1 MVFVSMVFLI
11 FFVAKRQRLVVLA
24 LAIAVFGCYSVSE
37 KAVAPALGISSISSR
52 VYFSIPFQQT
62 ARYVRS
68 YPEDVTEEEK
78 DAINQILNYDQL
90 AQRYN
95 PELSDPVKAT
105 YRTGN
110 ITKEKLMNYFKAWFS
125 MFKKH
130 PGVYIEAT
138 LHNTYGYF
146 YPFYHNTAQGPYR
159 LYNKTFTEYQFE
171 YDYVFPNK
179 ARSVMAQYAYLWR
192 NVPGFAQI
200 SNSGAYTWM
209 LLILAGYLFYRK
221 RGKGILA
228 LAAPA
233 LNVAICVASPVN
245 GMFRYVLPLIAC
257 MPVIVYWCIGYGEK
271 EFTDESEES
280 R

>member
-1 MVFVSMVFLI
+1 M
-11 FFVAKRQRLVVLA
+11 
-24 LAIAVFGCYSVSE
+24 
-37 KAVAPALGISSISSR
+37 
-52 VYFSIPFQQT
+52 
-62 ARYVRS
+62 
-68 YPEDVTEEEK
+68 
-78 DAINQILNYDQL
+78 
-90 AQRYN
+90 
-95 PELSDPVKAT
+95 SDPVKAT

-171 YDYVFPNK
+171 YDYVFPNE

-209 LLILAGYLFYRK
+209 LLILAGLPVLQEAWKGDIGFGSTGFECSYLCCFSGKWNVPLCAAAYCMYAGSCVLVYWIR
-221 RGKGILA
+221 RKGIY
-228 LAAPA
+228 
-233 LNVAICVASPVN
+233 
-245 GMFRYVLPLIAC
+245 R
-257 MPVIVYWCIGYGEK
+257 
-271 EFTDESEES
+271 
-280 R
+280 

>member
-1 MVFVSMVFLI
+1 M
-11 FFVAKRQRLVVLA
+11 
-24 LAIAVFGCYSVSE
+24 
-37 KAVAPALGISSISSR
+37 
-52 VYFSIPFQQT
+52 
-62 ARYVRS
+62 
-68 YPEDVTEEEK
+68 
-78 DAINQILNYDQL
+78 
-90 AQRYN
+90 
-95 PELSDPVKAT
+95 SDPVKAT

-171 YDYVFPNK
+171 YDYVFPNE

-257 MPVIVYWCIGYGEK
+257 MPVVVYWCIGYGEK
-271 EFTDESEES
+271 EFTDKSEES